1 MKNILRKRL
10 WLSFLLVSFLLIP
23 VNLLADSNPQAGQ
36 SVPKLKEEVVR
47 LKYIDAGYMRNLL
60 APYTGPYTRL
70 SATPPGAGNV
80 LVVSDT
86 PENLEKILAAI
97 KKIDVKPKD
106 LAFAV
111 QLIEASET
119 GEKSDPELQSDPL
132 IKELQKL
139 LRYKTYRLLDATMLR
154 AIDRQD
160 STATFGPNSQFFIG
174 IKPEVLEET
183 TEGNIR
189 IEVWFRQTKANQV
202 VAKQGETEER
212 AWVKI
217 DPVQLINSHLNLKSG
232 ERAVV
237 GVSRLASGGG
247 SQAENNGLILVIS
260 GKLLD

>member
-36 SVPKLKEEVVR
+36 STPNLKEEVVR
-47 LKYIDAGYMRNLL
+47 LKYIDAGSMKNLL

-70 SATPPGAGNV
+70 SSSSGNGI
-80 LVVSDT
+80 LVISDL

-97 KKIDVKPKD
+97 KEIDVKPKD
-106 LAFAV
+106 LAFTV

-154 AIDRQD
+154 AIDRQM
-160 STATFGPNSQFFIG
+160 STAVFGANAQFYI
-174 IKPEVLEET
+174 IILPETSEGT
-183 TEGNIR
+183 PQGNIR
-189 IEVWFRQTKANQV
+189 IEVQLRQTKANQLV
-202 VAKQGETEER
+202 VKQGDTEER

-217 DPVQLINSHLNLKSG
+217 DPVELINSHLNLKSG

-260 GKLLD
+260 GKILD